1 MRDEERKAG
10 VRGKARYLYQISLTS
25 LPPLDGGSDGDSL
38 ALRSELC
45 PMDDLQNA
53 VTRRSFQI
61 FRLVVVVGH
70 IVIRARPR
78 SFPRTPNS
86 RFELV
91 SLENAGRRPD
101 RMWRES
107 SHGGEI
113 LPDTST
119 E

>member
-53 VTRRSFQI
+53 VTRRFFPDISPRCRRWSYRHPSSSAKFPADSQ
-61 FRLVVVVGH
+61 FSL
-70 IVIRARPR
+70 RA
-78 SFPRTPNS
+78 
-86 RFELV
+86 
-91 SLENAGRRPD
+91 G
-101 RMWRES
+101 ES
-107 SHGGEI
+107 
-113 LPDTST
+113 
-119 E
+119 

>member
-1 MRDEERKAG
+1 MA
-10 VRGKARYLYQISLTS
+10 
-25 LPPLDGGSDGDSL
+25 
-38 ALRSELC
+38 
-45 PMDDLQNA
+45 A
-53 VTRRSFQI
+53 VTVTHLHCDPSCAQWTISRTPLLDVSFQI

-107 SHGGEI
+107 SRGGEI